1 MEGCCVTS
9 HLEHVGFLLPLFHVP
24 FFPPSHIF
32 VQFSSNIL
40 MGYHIMKTNMEE
52 EQKKIEL

>member
-1 MEGCCVTS
+1 MLCDLTPGACCLSTRS
-9 HLEHVGFLLPLFHVP
+9 HIP
-24 FFPPSHIF
+24 FSPPSHIF
-32 VQFSSNIL
+32 VQFSSNSL